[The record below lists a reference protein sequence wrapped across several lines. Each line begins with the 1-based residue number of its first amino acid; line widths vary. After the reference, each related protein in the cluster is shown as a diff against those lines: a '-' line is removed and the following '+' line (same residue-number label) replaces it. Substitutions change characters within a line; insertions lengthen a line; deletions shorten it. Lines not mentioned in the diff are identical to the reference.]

1 MKWLTKGEIF
11 ISCFNFDL
19 NRSANKEKNVFKN
32 VYFLALSEN
41 VSLHCNDYEQGP
53 SEGGGG
59 SGGPR
64 EKLRTFLFRGRMI
77 FCYHENTFL
86 TISLLSEIF
95 T

>member
-1 MKWLTKGEIF
+1 MTMSRGHRRGG
-11 ISCFNFDL
+11 D
-19 NRSANKEKNVFKN
+19 
-32 VYFLALSEN
+32 
-41 VSLHCNDYEQGP
+41 G
-53 SEGGGG
+53 GGGG